1 MTRRLTRIAGGTLGS
16 IALAGLCAALAPRA
30 QAAAYGQS
38 SPAHRVAL
46 VELYTSEGC
55 SSCPP
60 ADRWLAREVAD
71 PAQAGRSV
79 ALALH
84 VGDWDSLGW
93 KDAFAQPAF
102 ALRQNQLAA
111 LAHAQWV
118 YTPEVFVNGREFRN
132 WNSASAFGAALRSI
146 TRQTAQESIRLRL
159 DSPSAR
165 TLNLDARFA
174 PAPGAR
180 PQPGL
185 QGYVA
190 VDENG
195 LTRPIG
201 AGENRGATLHHT
213 RVVRRWLGPITLAS
227 GQGRLRTTVPL
238 DPGWNPAHLGVTA
251 FVERRADGEVLQATA
266 LPVRLAP

>member
-1 MTRRLTRIAGGTLGS
+1 MARRLARIAGGALGS
-16 IALAGLCAALAPRA
+16 IALAGSCAALAPQV
-30 QAAAYGQS
+30 QAAAYGQT

-60 ADRWLAREVAD
+60 ADRWLAREVAN
-71 PAQAGRSV
+71 PARAGRSV
-79 ALALH
+79 ALAFH
-84 VGDWDSLGW
+84 VGYWDSLGW
-93 KDAFAQPAF
+93 KDIFAQPAF

-111 LAHAQWV
+111 LAHAQLV

-146 TRQTAQESIRLRL
+146 TRQVAQESISLRL
-159 DSPSAR
+159 DGPSAR

-180 PQPGL
+180 PQPEL
-185 QGYVA
+185 LGYVA
-190 VDENG
+190 VYEDD
-195 LTRPIG
+195 LTRSIG

-213 RVVRRWLGPITLAS
+213 RVVRRWLGPIALAS
-227 GQGRLRTTVPL
+227 GQGRLRTTVQL
-238 DPGWNPAHLGVTA
+238 DRGWNPAHLGVAA

-266 LPVRLAP
+266 LPVQLAP